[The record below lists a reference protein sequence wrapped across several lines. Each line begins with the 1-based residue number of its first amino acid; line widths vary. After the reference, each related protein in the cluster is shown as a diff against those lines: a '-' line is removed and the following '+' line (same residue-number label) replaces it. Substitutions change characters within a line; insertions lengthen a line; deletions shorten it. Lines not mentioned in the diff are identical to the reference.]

1 MTQNLPGHHAF
12 SNIVAVSASMRSIFD
27 AIKRIALFDTT
38 VLITGESGTGKELVA
53 RAIHTNSK
61 RKDRPF
67 IALNCGAI
75 PELLIES
82 ELFGY
87 RKGAFTDA
95 TKDKKGLFEEAEGG
109 TIFLDEIGDLPL
121 TLQVKILRTLQEQQI
136 QRLGDTQTT
145 KIDVR
150 IITATLKD
158 LDKAVAD
165 QTFRKDLFY
174 RLNVLTIH
182 LPPLRV
188 RREDISVL
196 AEHFTE
202 IQKKKHQLKK
212 LVISKEALEVLRQY
226 SWPGNIRELENCIE
240 RAAVFSELGIIDIK
254 HLPEA
259 ILVHTRASSPLHQQ
273 QRELQGDSLSIKE
286 HTKNIEIELIT
297 AALKNTSGNKTKAAK
312 LLEISQRALLYKLK
326 EYEFVTPERSSRS
339 RKKKQ

>member
-1 MTQNLPGHHAF
+1 MAQNISEHKAF
-12 SNIVAVSASMRSIFD
+12 SNIVAVSASMQSIFD
-27 AIKRIALFDTT
+27 AIKRVALFDTT

-53 RAIHTNSK
+53 RAIHSNSK

-75 PELLIES
+75 PEQLIES

-95 TKDKKGLFEEAEGG
+95 TKDKSGLFEEAEGG

-136 QRLGDTQTT
+136 QRLGDTQAT
-145 KIDVR
+145 KINVR
-150 IITATLKD
+150 VITATLKD

-188 RREDISVL
+188 RREDIAVL
-196 AEHFTE
+196 AQHFAE
-202 IQKKKHQLKK
+202 LQKKKHQLKK
-212 LVISKEALEVLRQY
+212 LTISKAALDILIQH

-240 RAAVFSELGIIDIK
+240 RAAVFSEHGMIDTQ
-254 HLPEA
+254 HLPES
-259 ILVHTRASSPLHQQ
+259 ILALARVTSSSPQQ
-273 QRELQGDSLSIKE
+273 QKPRADSLSIKE
-286 HTKNIEIELIT
+286 HTKNIEIELIS
-297 AALKNTSGNKTKAAK
+297 AALKETAGNKTKAAK

-326 EYEFVTPERSSRS
+326 EYQFITPERSQRT
-339 RKKKQ
+339 RKKK